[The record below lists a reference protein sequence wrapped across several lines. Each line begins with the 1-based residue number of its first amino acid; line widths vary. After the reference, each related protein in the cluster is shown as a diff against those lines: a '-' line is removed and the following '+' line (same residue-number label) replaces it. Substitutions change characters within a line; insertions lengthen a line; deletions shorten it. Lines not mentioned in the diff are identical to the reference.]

1 MPTLGVRTQLPVQEV
16 PDLPGRWRAAHPEAE
31 TIRVVMVEPRTV
43 LGLGVREVLDQ
54 EPGIEVVAQVRSADD
69 ALPILD
75 EAAPDVILVSAPADE
90 AAASDASRLHDWTP
104 GSALVVL
111 GGDDDDASIVGA
123 VEIGATGHV
132 PELARPHELVAVIR
146 AVADGDDPLRAELAG
161 RPDLVERI
169 VEDVRVQLLA
179 DRRPVNPLSPR
190 EIEVLQLVATGL
202 RNREIAEQMEL
213 SEQTVKNHLRSI
225 LHKLGV
231 PNRTAAVLYAVRQG
245 WLHFAEEVGAAAT
258 GQSALES

>member
-1 MPTLGVRTQLPVQEV
+1 MPR
-16 PDLPGRWRAAHPEAE
+16 RWRAPDPEAE
-31 TIRVVMVEPRTV
+31 TIRIVVVESRTV

-75 EAAPDVILVSAPADE
+75 EAAPDVILVNAPLDE
-90 AAASDASRLHDWTP
+90 STASDASRLHDWTP

-146 AVADGDDPLRAELAG
+146 AVAEGDDPLRAELAG

-169 VEDVRVQLLA
+169 VEDVRDQLLA

-202 RNREIAEQMEL
+202 RNKEIAAQMEL
-213 SEQTVKNHLRSI
+213 SEQTIKNHLRSI

-245 WLHFAEEVGAAAT
+245 WLHFAEPVGAAPT
-258 GQSALES
+258 TS